1 MHNSNPEPVSVRP
14 VRGILRG
21 KIHRVVAV
29 WPAVTQAL
37 SSRLDEQRL
46 CDLQEVTSPGAALCL
61 VRPDK
66 PHAARSVA
74 AARFR
79 RGRGSGSDH
88 GGLPCSAAGHA
99 SRHPAG
105 SCAGVL
111 RYRALKSLT
120 SSRCA
125 CDCPP
130 LPRGT
135 SERRPDSDEF
145 QHGSRSSVTSTFRA
159 NLGGSSRTW
168 TPSRGTP
175 WLTQSGGPP
184 PSASRPTPSTNRRP
198 SRSKTA
204 PSRWSPKGN
213 GRSSGRSR
221 PAFVTSH
228 RRTRASV
235 AEALPP
241 ALTWSGAAVRT
252 SASAGLVLP
261 WVPSL
266 VVPGCGVGDAGR

>member
-1 MHNSNPEPVSVRP
+1 M
-14 VRGILRG
+14 LRG
-21 KIHRVVAV
+21 PWQPPGSAGG
-29 WPAVTQAL
+29 
-37 SSRLDEQRL
+37 
-46 CDLQEVTSPGAALCL
+46 GAAVAIMAVSRAPLPGT
-61 VRPDK
+61 R
-66 PHAARSVA
+66 AATR
-74 AARFR
+74 
-79 RGRGSGSDH
+79 
-88 GGLPCSAAGHA
+88 LGHA
-99 SRHPAG
+99 PG
-105 SCAGVL
+105 SCATARSSHSQVADV
-111 RYRALKSLT
+111 RAIALHCPEGPLKS
-120 SSRCA
+120 
-125 CDCPP
+125 
-130 LPRGT
+130 
-135 SERRPDSDEF
+135 RPDSDEF

-241 ALTWSGAAVRT
+241 ALTWSGAASRT